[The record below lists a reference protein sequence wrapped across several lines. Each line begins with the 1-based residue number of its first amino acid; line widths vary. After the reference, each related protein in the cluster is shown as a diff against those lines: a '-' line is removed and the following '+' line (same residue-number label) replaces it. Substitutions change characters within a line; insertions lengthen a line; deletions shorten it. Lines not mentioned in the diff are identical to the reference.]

1 MKERVLQEPVLGDL
15 KFSINRGFSGEKSGR
30 GGGSSQL
37 RHFHVT
43 DRIQKRT
50 NMLKIYVY
58 VEILAIN

>member
-1 MKERVLQEPVLGDL
+1 MKERVLQEPVSGDL

-37 RHFHVT
+37 RCFYVT

-50 NMLKIYVY
+50 NVKNIC
-58 VEILAIN
+58 IC